1 MRQGNKLT
9 ARKVASLA
17 GHQEKELVGDGHGL
31 YLKDGRS
38 WLFRYMFRGRVGN
51 MGLGPL
57 HAVNL
62 AEARTRARQAH
73 QLILDGK
80 DPLAIKQEAV
90 MMRMAEAAKVVTFDQ
105 CATDYIASHAAA
117 WKNAK
122 HRDQWRSTLDTYAS
136 PVFGKLAVSMIDLP
150 LVLKVLDPIWT
161 EKPETASRLR
171 GRIERILAW
180 ATVKGFRQ
188 GDNPARWQG
197 NLDSILPAK
206 AKVRAVKHHEA
217 MAYAEVGTF
226 MAKLRGKES
235 LSAKALNSPS

>member
-17 GHQEKELVGDGHGL
+17 GHQEKGLVGDGHGL

-171 GRIERILAW
+171 GRIRAHSCLGDREGIPAGGQPGTLA
-180 ATVKGFRQ
+180 GQ
-188 GDNPARWQG
+188 
-197 NLDSILPAK
+197 S
-206 AKVRAVKHHEA
+206 
-217 MAYAEVGTF
+217 
-226 MAKLRGKES
+226 
-235 LSAKALNSPS
+235 